1 MGLAVPWSD
10 GWAAVGCD
18 VHAKVV
24 VWCGVAGSV
33 ARVGALQSAVL
44 CEQYVRTC
52 VLAWVGQLCL
62 ASFPVPTF
70 IPTFVWR

>member
-1 MGLAVPWSD
+1 MQLICRLCIQVLAVPWSN

-44 CEQYVRTC
+44 C
-52 VLAWVGQLCL
+52 
-62 ASFPVPTF
+62 
-70 IPTFVWR
+70 